1 MDPQAAHLAEHSG
14 ITILTFSIIYELTD
28 KVKKLLSEREPKIET
43 EEIVGISKVL
53 KLFGITKGKQVIGGR
68 VLSGLIKRGAVV
80 KIIRREAEIGKGVV
94 KELQQSKI
102 VTDSVSEGTEFGALI
117 ESKIEV
123 TPGDVLN
130 ATILVTK

>member
-1 MDPQAAHLAEHSG
+1 VDPQAAHLAEHSG

-80 KIIRREAEIGKGVV
+80 KIIRREVEIGKGVV

-102 VTDSVSEGTEFGALI
+102 VTDSVSEGAEFGAMI

-123 TPGDVLN
+123 VPGDVLK
-130 ATILVTK
+130 AVVLVTK